1 MESGGSGTRAMGE
14 QSLSCTGPQGVE
26 ALEIGDR
33 DEWLGWRKRNVNAS
47 EAACLWGDEI
57 HPYMSAYK
65 LWALRSGK
73 IGDTQENAAL
83 KRGRL
88 LEDDALELLQELKP
102 SWTIWQPRLY
112 LQHKEW
118 RIGCTPDAYA
128 RGFEDSKRF
137 EANVQIKTVGRY
149 AFQKQWIDVETKEV
163 RPPLWIAVQATIEAM
178 LTGLDRVFVAALVIS
193 DAGLLDLKLIEVPM
207 RAGILNALILRVK
220 EFWRR
225 VSTNDPYAIDYFKD
239 ADTVLEIYRDD
250 NGEEIDLSEVP
261 GIDEKI
267 AEHRSL
273 TEAIRAGEK
282 ATESRKRINAW
293 LVGNMGNSRY
303 GRVGKITV
311 NAMNIQR
318 NAYQVNKSSYRAVR
332 ISEGK

>member
-1 MESGGSGTRAMGE
+1 MESGGSGTCPVGQE
-14 QSLSCTGPQGVE
+14 SLSCTGPQGVE
-26 ALEIGDR
+26 AGQITDR
-33 DEWLGWRKRNVNAS
+33 TEWLSWRQGNVNAS

-57 HPYMSAYK
+57 HPYMSAYR

-73 IGDTQENAAL
+73 LSDVEENKAL

-102 SWTIWQPRLY
+102 SWQIWQPQVY

-128 RGFEDSKRF
+128 RGFEDSRPF
-137 EANVQIKTVGRY
+137 EANVQIKTVGRFT
-149 AFQKQWIDVETKEV
+149 FQKQWIDADTKEV
-163 RPPLWIAVQATIEAM
+163 RPPLWIAVQATIEAL

-193 DAGLLDLKLIEVPM
+193 DAGMLDLKLVEVPM
-207 RAGILNALILRVK
+207 KAGILNALILRVK
-220 EFWRR
+220 EFWSR
-225 VSTNDPYAIDYFKD
+225 VDTDTPYPMNYFKD
-239 ADTVLEIYRDD
+239 ADTVLEIYREDD
-250 NGEEIDLSEVP
+250 GSEIDLSHVP
-261 GIDEKI
+261 GIDDKI

-273 TEAIRAGEK
+273 TQAIRAGEK
-282 ATESRKRINAW
+282 AAENRKRVNAW
-293 LVGNMGNSRY
+293 LVGHMGNSRY
-303 GRVGKITV
+303 GRVGKVTV

-318 NAYQVNKSSYRAVR
+318 HAYQVNKSSYRAVR